1 MDVDARID
9 ALHAE
14 VDRLQGRV
22 EDLEAAMGMNFVT
35 PLGWGLTGAEMR
47 IFGVLLAREMATKD
61 ALMAA
66 LYRDLGKDEAQVK
79 IVDVLVCKMR
89 KKLVPL
95 GIVIETIW
103 GQGYRLTPAAKAQVQ
118 ALMSPAADAA

>member
-1 MDVDARID
+1 VDVDARID